1 MAGKGTERLLDRT
14 QVSPEEMER
23 RWNETF
29 GSEGVKGFDTLQSS
43 QELRVDSGSSPD
55 TSTTDDE

>member
-1 MAGKGTERLLDRT
+1 VGKGTERLLDRT

-23 RWNETF
+23 RWKETF
-29 GSEGVKGFDTLQSS
+29 GSEGVKGFDTSQSS
-43 QELRVDSGSSPD
+43 QELDVHSGSTPD

>member
-1 MAGKGTERLLDRT
+1 VGKGTERLLDRT

-23 RWNETF
+23 RWKETF
-29 GSEGVKGFDTLQSS
+29 SSEGVKGFDTLQSS